1 VRETTPELET
11 RPDVAAGASNVVVAV
26 ADNKF
31 LLAHRLATW
40 GVGAPALES
49 SVACTAIAQEEA
61 GHARVLYSLLES
73 FPEEHRPL
81 PLEREEDRQRKYAMS
96 FLREDTTSWIHGIA
110 AFALVDRALTTLLEA
125 CRESSI
131 SELRK
136 RALRILGDEGFH
148 EKYANGRVRELAE
161 PPTERAALEAEMTAL
176 LPEVL
181 CWFGPEGEDGL
192 ELLVEAGALSLRNE
206 ELRQSFL
213 GGLGALAVET
223 GLTLPIEKKED
234 GTWAYP
240 ELPWS
245 EWLSLERRLT
255 ATPAPASA

>member
-1 VRETTPELET
+1 
-11 RPDVAAGASNVVVAV
+11 VAACAAGVVVAL

-31 LLAHRLATW
+31 LLAHRLAAW

-49 SVACTAIAQEEA
+49 AVACTAIAQEEA

-73 FPEEHRPL
+73 FPDEHRPL
-81 PLEREEDRQRKYAMS
+81 PLEREDDRPRKYALS
-96 FLREDTTSWIHGIA
+96 FLLQDDRSWLHGVA
-110 AFALVDRALTTLLEA
+110 AFTLVDRALTTLLEA

-136 RALRILGDEGFH
+136 RALRILGDESFH
-148 EKYANGRVRELAE
+148 ERYANGRVRELAE
-161 PPTERAALEAEMTAL
+161 SAAERSALEAEMASL

-181 CWFGPEGEDGL
+181 CWFGPAGEAGL
-192 ELLVEAGALSLRNE
+192 ELLVEAAVVSRRNE

-213 GGLGALAVET
+213 AGLGALAGQS
-223 GLTLPIEKKED
+223 GLELPIEEKED

-245 EWLSLERRLT
+245 DWNSLERRLT
-255 ATPAPASA
+255 GKPAPANA